1 NEELSDAGAVAG
13 SAIQLKPQKFKFSLR
28 PGDPAAFTLTFRQ
41 AEDYPVDLY
50 YLMDLTFTMKKHK
63 ETLAELAD

>member
-1 NEELSDAGAVAG
+1 MCVCVCLPFYLLFILGEPAV
-13 SAIQLKPQKFKFSLR
+13 FNV
-28 PGDPAAFTLTFRQ
+28 TFRQ

-63 ETLAELAD
+63 ETLAELADTIGQCKF